1 MNNPTLN
8 YQLIYEE
15 IIPQAAKDAL
25 ELPTAYA
32 DVEENFKRLL
42 VEVADAA
49 SQQTTDFVLDPEVMA
64 DTASLA
70 AEMGSQLYHF
80 ANMIHS
86 QTGENPEFV
95 VDED

>member
-1 MNNPTLN
+1 MTSPTLN

-15 IIPQAAKDAL
+15 LIPEAAKDAL
-25 ELPTAYA
+25 DLPTSYG
-32 DVEENFKRLL
+32 DVSENFKRLL

-49 SQQTTDFVLDPEVMA
+49 SKQTTDLFLDPEVMA

-86 QTGENPEFV
+86 QTGEGPDFYD
-95 VDED
+95 DED

>member
-1 MNNPTLN
+1 
-8 YQLIYEE
+8 
-15 IIPQAAKDAL
+15 
-25 ELPTAYA
+25 
-32 DVEENFKRLL
+32 
-42 VEVADAA
+42 VADAA

-80 ANMIHS
+80 ANMIHN

>member
-1 MNNPTLN
+1 
-8 YQLIYEE
+8 
-15 IIPQAAKDAL
+15 
-25 ELPTAYA
+25 
-32 DVEENFKRLL
+32 

-49 SQQTTDFVLDPEVMA
+49 SKQTTDLLLDPEVMA

-86 QTGENPEFV
+86 QTGVGPDFYD
-95 VDED
+95 DED